1 MTARP
6 LIETSVKIGDSI
18 TAKRTGERFKVTDVS
33 HNPEYGC
40 IIEVE
45 YIVNS
50 RRVGLYREIFT
61 DEFSEY
67 EIVDWVFVE

>member
-6 LIETSVKIGDSI
+6 LIATSLKIGDSI

-33 HNPEYGC
+33 HSPEYGC
-40 IIEVE
+40 IIEVD
-45 YIVNS
+45 YIVHS
-50 RRVGLYREIFT
+50 KRVGLYREICS

-67 EIVDWVFVE
+67 EIVDSTS

>member
-1 MTARP
+1 MTTRP

-40 IIEVE
+40 IIEVD
-45 YIVNS
+45 YLINS
-50 RRVGLYREIFT
+50 RRVGLYREIFS

-67 EIVDWVFVE
+67 EIVDSTC